1 MSTIK
6 QNEIGDKNNQYD
18 KVMMI
23 MASEIR
29 SLQDR

>member
-6 QNEIGDKNNQYD
+6 QKEIEDKNNQYD

-29 SLQDR
+29 SLHDR